1 VRALV
6 ADGAGGAVLKE
17 VPEPS
22 AGPGDA
28 IVEVHATSLNRGELN
43 RLKAAAQGWRPGW
56 DFAGVVVQAA
66 GGGPAVGARVVGVVE
81 GQAWAERVA
90 VPAGRLAELDD
101 GLAFTTAAA
110 LPTAGLTALRML
122 RFPPGTLGR
131 RVVVTGAAGGV
142 GRFAVQL
149 AHAGGAHVSAVVGRP
164 ERARGLAE
172 LGADAVVTDL
182 SQLQPPLELILD
194 GVGGE
199 SLARLAT
206 MLDLD
211 GTLVVFGNSSN
222 QPTTFRD
229 VRDFYLGGYRRLQ
242 AFTVFHGFQTDPP
255 GRDLGQLAGMVSRGR
270 LQVEVDSL
278 MSWTEMGEALRRL
291 AERSVMGKI
300 VLVLR

>member
-6 ADGAGGAVLKE
+6 ADGAGGAVLKD

-22 AGPGDA
+22 ADPGDA
-28 IVEVHATSLNRGELN
+28 VVEVHATSLNRGELN

-56 DFAGVVVQAA
+56 DFAGVVVRAA
-66 GGGPAVGARVVGVVE
+66 GGGPEVGARVVGVAE

-90 VPAGRLAELDD
+90 VPAGWLAELEE
-101 GLAFTTAAA
+101 GASFTTAAA
-110 LPTAGLTALRML
+110 LPTAGLTALRIL

-149 AHAGGAHVSAVVGRP
+149 AHRGGAHVSAVVGRP

-172 LGADAVVTDL
+172 LGADVVVTDL
-182 SQLQPPLELILD
+182 AQLQPPLDLVLD
-194 GVGGE
+194 SVGGE
-199 SLARLAT
+199 SVARLAT
-206 MLDLD
+206 TLDLD

-229 VRDFYLGGYRRLQ
+229 IRDFYLGGYRRLQ
-242 AFTVFHGFQTDPP
+242 AFMLFHGFTADPP
-255 GRDLGQLAGMVSRGR
+255 GRDLAHLAGLATRG
-270 LQVEVDSL
+270 LLEVDVDSV
-278 MSWTEMGEALRRL
+278 MDWTEIGEALRRL
-291 AERSVMGKI
+291 EERTVQGKI
-300 VLVLR
+300 VLTLR

>member
-270 LQVEVDSL
+270 LQVEVDLL

>member
-1 VRALV
+1 VRALL
-6 ADGAGGAVLKE
+6 ADGAGGAVPKD

-22 AGPGDA
+22 GRPGDA
-28 IVEVHATSLNRGELN
+28 IVEVHASSLNRGELN
-43 RLKAAAQGWRPGW
+43 RLKAAAEGWRPGW
-56 DFAGVVVQAA
+56 DFAGIVVSA
-66 GGGPAVGARVVGVVE
+66 GDGGPAVGARVVGVVE

-90 VPAGRLAELDD
+90 APASWLAELDD
-101 GLAFTTAAA
+101 GLPFTTAAA

-149 AHAGGAHVSAVVGRP
+149 ARLGGAHVSAVVGRP

-182 SQLQPPLELILD
+182 AELQPPLELVLD

-229 VRDFYLGGYRRLQ
+229 VRAFYLGGYRRLQ
-242 AFTVFHGFQTDPP
+242 AFTLFHGFRADPP
-255 GRDLGQLAGMVSRGR
+255 GRDLAYLTGLVGRG
-270 LQVEVDSL
+270 LLEVDVDSE
-278 MSWTEMGEALRRL
+278 MSWTEIGEALRRL
-291 AERSVMGKI
+291 AERSVQGKI
-300 VLVLR
+300 VLVVR

>member
-1 VRALV
+1 
-6 ADGAGGAVLKE
+6 
-17 VPEPS
+17 
-22 AGPGDA
+22 
-28 IVEVHATSLNRGELN
+28 
-43 RLKAAAQGWRPGW
+43 
-56 DFAGVVVQAA
+56 
-66 GGGPAVGARVVGVVE
+66 
-81 GQAWAERVA
+81 
-90 VPAGRLAELDD
+90 
-101 GLAFTTAAA
+101 
-110 LPTAGLTALRML
+110 
-122 RFPPGTLGR
+122 
-131 RVVVTGAAGGV
+131 VVVTGAAGGV

>member
-1 VRALV
+1 VRAIV

>member
-122 RFPPGTLGR
+122 RSPPGTLGR

>member
-6 ADGAGGAVLKE
+6 ADGAGGAVLKD
-17 VPEPS
+17 VPEPP
-22 AGPGDA
+22 ADPGDVV
-28 IVEVHATSLNRGELN
+28 VEVHATSLNRGELN

-56 DFAGVVVQAA
+56 DFAGVVVRAA
-66 GGGPAVGARVVGVVE
+66 EEGPALGARVVGVAE
-81 GQAWAERVA
+81 GQAWAKRVA
-90 VPAGRLAELDD
+90 VPAGWLAELEE
-101 GLAFTTAAA
+101 GLSLTTAAA
-110 LPTAGLTALRML
+110 LPTAGLTALRIL

-149 AHAGGAHVSAVVGRP
+149 AHRGGAHVSGVVGRP

-172 LGADAVVTDL
+172 LGADVVVTDL
-182 SQLQPPLELILD
+182 SRLQPPLDLVLD
-194 GVGGE
+194 SVGGE

-229 VRDFYLGGYRRLQ
+229 VRDFYLGSYRRLQ
-242 AFTVFHGFQTDPP
+242 AFTLFHGFRADPP
-255 GRDLGQLAGMVSRGR
+255 GRDLAHLAGLATRG
-270 LQVEVDSL
+270 LLEVDVDAV
-278 MSWTEMGEALRRL
+278 MDWTEIGEALRRL
-291 AERSVMGKI
+291 EERTVQGKI
-300 VLVLR
+300 VLTL